1 MLKLFLNI
9 NIADFFSDSEYYIFR
24 AVTSIKKSGKYKLRN
39 YGTLSF
45 SRARELLLKVW
56 ISPKLGF
63 IALGLGAL
71 LRLSMLVWVADCS
84 RSMDRLCRALL
95 ACYVIL
101 NHSSLRFCTVYRF
114 CTLELTTDAYIHAFF
129 FWFFFFTK

>member
-71 LRLSMLVWVADCS
+71 LRLCQCWCEWQIVQEAWTG
-84 RSMDRLCRALL
+84 
-95 ACYVIL
+95 YVE
-101 NHSSLRFCTVYRF
+101 HYW
-114 CTLELTTDAYIHAFF
+114 HAM
-129 FWFFFFTK
+129 